1 MAEGTP
7 DLQELFRRAQD
18 SRLRGVNV
26 AMPGIVVS
34 YDATKKTATVQPAL
48 RSTVPND
55 DGEFEAE
62 DLQPIPNVK
71 VIWPKCGK
79 LSITGTLQAGDS
91 VDLVFQTRATTE
103 WRRTGKV
110 ATPLDERYH
119 SIGYPVAFPGYD
131 PDVADETDT
140 DESIGRPGGLRL
152 HFTDTAIKAGTGADF
167 VAMNQKVAA
176 QLSAIK
182 TILAT
187 FAAACAAA
195 AVEPALG
202 PAATTLQTALG
213 SWPLPAGVA
222 SSNLKA
228 DP

>member
-1 MAEGTP
+1 MAEGSP
-7 DLQELFRRAQD
+7 DLQELVRRSQD

-26 AMPGIVVS
+26 AMPGIVVD
-34 YDATKKTATVQPAL
+34 YNAAKKTATVLPAL

-119 SIGYPVAFPGYD
+119 SMGYPVAFPGYD
-131 PDVADETDT
+131 PDVADDPDT

-152 HFTDTAIKAGTGADF
+152 HFADSAISAGTGADF
-167 VAMNQKVAA
+167 VAMNQKVLTELNTIKGILAA
-176 QLSAIK
+176 LVTPLASNSAIE
-182 TILAT
+182 T
-187 FAAACAAA
+187 AAA
-195 AVEPALG
+195 AAS
-202 PAATTLQTALG
+202 TALA
-213 SWPLPAGVA
+213 SALSAWTPAPVG